1 MGELPMRRGGRVD
14 YIRRREGSE
23 EKGEQGNGSARR
35 RGDEEQIQEGE
46 EEREGLS
53 KRWRGRCSE

>member
-1 MGELPMRRGGRVD
+1 MRRGGRVD